1 MIALTL
7 AQLAHVLDGRLHLAP
22 GDTPAT
28 VVSGGV
34 DTDSRLIE
42 AGGIF
47 VAKPGEVTDGH
58 LFVGAAVAGGA
69 AVAIVERVVEASVTQ
84 VVVADAIAALADL
97 ARHVVAAVRDA
108 GDLRIVGITGS
119 NGKTT
124 TKNLLARILEDEGET
139 VAPRASFNNEVGAPL
154 TMLRV
159 TDDTRFLVSE
169 FGASAP
175 GEIARLAGLVEPD
188 VGVVLMV
195 GMAHAGGFGGIEAT
209 FQAKSELVRALRT
222 GGVAVLNADDPRV
235 AAMAPIAADHGV
247 SVRWFGR
254 GQGADVR
261 ADDVE
266 VTADGTRCV
275 VTVSESTV
283 SEGTVSEGTVSEG
296 KVSEGT
302 ADAVSA
308 PLHLR
313 VLGEHHVMNA
323 LAAIAAATTIG
334 VSLDACV
341 ARLET
346 VELAERWRMQPLGSE
361 RVRIINDAYN
371 ASPDSM
377 SAALRTLAQITGPGE
392 RTVAVL
398 GAMSELGEYADEE
411 HDRVGLLAVRL
422 GIQRIVVVGP
432 EARRMYL
439 EAIAQGSWD
448 AEAVFFATADEAYD
462 YLLGELRDGDRVLV
476 KSSNSAGLR
485 FLGDRLGESFS

>member
-1 MIALTL
+1 MISLSLSHL
-7 AQLAHVLDGRLHLAP
+7 ADVLGGRLVVR
-22 GDTPAT
+22 GDDTPDT
-28 VVSGGV
+28 RVSGLV

-42 AGGIF
+42 PGGIF
-47 VAKPGEVTDGH
+47 VAKPGETTDGH
-58 LFVGAAVAGGA
+58 FFVGTAVERGA
-69 AVAIVERVVEASVTQ
+69 ALAIVERELDDAVSQIVVP
-84 VVVADAIAALADL
+84 DAVAALSDL
-97 ARHVVAAVRDA
+97 ARDVVARVRET
-108 GDLRIVGITGS
+108 GELKIVGITGS

-159 TDDTRFLVSE
+159 TEGTRFLVSE

-175 GEIARLAGLVEPD
+175 GAIAHLAGLVTPD
-188 VGVVLMV
+188 IGVVLMV
-195 GMAHAGGFGGIEAT
+195 GMAHAGGFGGIEST
-209 FQAKSELVRALRT
+209 FHAKSELVKATRE
-222 GGVAVLNADDPRV
+222 GGLAVLNADDPRV
-235 AAMAPIAADHGV
+235 SAMEPIARERGQD
-247 SVRWFGR
+247 VRWFGR
-254 GQGADVR
+254 GERAEVR
-261 ADDVE
+261 AVDVE
-266 VTADGTRCV
+266 VSASVTRADLLVDGEPFTL
-275 VTVSESTV
+275 T
-283 SEGTVSEGTVSEG
+283 
-296 KVSEGT
+296 
-302 ADAVSA
+302 
-308 PLHLR
+308 LR

-323 LAAIAAATTIG
+323 LAALAAATALG
-334 VSLDACV
+334 VPAADAI

-346 VELAERWRMQPLGSE
+346 VEIAERWRMQPLGSD

-377 SAALRTLAQITGPGE
+377 AAALRTLAQITGPDE

-422 GIQRIVVVGP
+422 RIQRIVVIGP

-448 AEAVFFATADEAYD
+448 GEAVFFADADAAYD
-462 YLLGELRDGDRVLV
+462 YLSTELRDGDRVLV

-485 FLGDRLGESFS
+485 HLGDRLGDLFA